1 MSSGCA
7 TSFPHA
13 LALAATFNTSLWT
26 MVGDV
31 VGLEGRAL
39 QNEGKGGGAVA
50 YFAPNVNLYRC
61 VCKRHRRNSS
71 VAADACS
78 TFELCIN
85 TYAPALCSLTEPAC
99 CITLLYMH
107 TGSRAGVEGWR
118 SRGKEGRHF
127 MKQRTHALH
136 SLHLHWL
143 TQPAVLHLHPLPSL
157 LASIGC
163 ALLFPG

>member
-1 MSSGCA
+1 MTQDKILTSYISSGCA

-61 VCKRHRRNSS
+61 VCNTD
-71 VAADACS
+71 AA
-78 TFELCIN
+78 
-85 TYAPALCSLTEPAC
+85 
-99 CITLLYMH
+99 
-107 TGSRAGVEGWR
+107 V
-118 SRGKEGRHF
+118 
-127 MKQRTHALH
+127 
-136 SLHLHWL
+136 
-143 TQPAVLHLHPLPSL
+143 
-157 LASIGC
+157 
-163 ALLFPG
+163 